1 VTARV
6 FGALVLA
13 AGIFAIPWVSAE
25 AAPAVSRCGSAAWFA
40 DSDGL
45 TASGERNEAGALS
58 AAHRSLPF
66 GTEVEVEN
74 LANGHSVVVRV
85 NDRGPFTGS
94 RIISVSSAAAD
105 QLDMKREGIAK
116 VRLTLLNE
124 DNPPGDA
131 CGAVAGYVEAGGDL
145 PDDEPATT
153 LPAAVVSYTESD
165 MDPGGIE
172 SGMATETAAVPD
184 AADDR
189 IAERFVVAFQTES
202 ARNLPLKNAL
212 GAAALFAAPPY
223 AKWPAPVE
231 PFSSGMLLFSAT
243 GANSWPIFDGK
254 PASDLSS
261 TALAAP

>member
-1 VTARV
+1 
-6 FGALVLA
+6 VLA
-13 AGIFAIPWVSAE
+13 GISSILWDSVE
-25 AAPAVSRCGSAAWFA
+25 AAPALTRCGSAAWFA

-74 LANGHSVVVRV
+74 LANGRSVVVRV
-85 NDRGPFTGS
+85 NDRGPFTQG

-105 QLDMKREGIAK
+105 ELDMKQEGIAK
-116 VRLTLLNE
+116 VRLTLLDE
-124 DNPPGDA
+124 DNPPDDA

-145 PDDEPATT
+145 PDDEPKAA

-165 MDPGGIE
+165 IDPGVASGIE
-172 SGMATETAAVPD
+172 PGMATETAAVPD
-184 AADDR
+184 AAGER

-202 ARNLPLKNAL
+202 PRNLPLKHAL

-223 AKWPAPVE
+223 AMWPAPVE

-243 GANSWPIFDGK
+243 GADRWPIFDGE
-254 PASDLSS
+254 PAIDLSS

>member
-1 VTARV
+1 MTARV
-6 FGALVLA
+6 FCALALA
-13 AGIFAIPWVSAE
+13 AGISAVPWVSAE
-25 AAPAVSRCGSAAWFA
+25 AAPAVSRCGSAVWFA
-40 DSDGL
+40 DSAGL

-74 LANGHSVVVRV
+74 LANGRSVVVRV
-85 NDRGPFTGS
+85 NDRGPFTRN

-105 QLDMKREGIAK
+105 ELDMKSEGIAK

-145 PDDEPATT
+145 PVDEPTT
-153 LPAAVVSYTESD
+153 SFPAAVVSYTESD
-165 MDPGGIE
+165 MDPDIE
-172 SGMATETAAVPD
+172 SDMATVPD
-184 AADDR
+184 AADER
-189 IAERFVVAFQTES
+189 IAERFELAFQPDP
-202 ARNLPLKNAL
+202 ARNRPLKNAL

-231 PFSSGMLLFSAT
+231 PFSSGMLLFSVT
-243 GANSWPIFDGK
+243 GAASWPIFDGQ
-254 PASDLSS
+254 PALDVSS

>member
-6 FGALVLA
+6 FSALALA
-13 AGIFAIPWVSAE
+13 AGISAISWVSAE
-25 AAPAVSRCGSAAWFA
+25 AAPAVSRCGSAVWFA
-40 DSDGL
+40 DSAGL

-74 LANGHSVVVRV
+74 LANGRSVVVRV
-85 NDRGPFTGS
+85 NDRGPFTRN

-105 QLDMKREGIAK
+105 QLDMKSEGIAK

-124 DNPPGDA
+124 ENPPGDA

-145 PDDEPATT
+145 PADEAATSF
-153 LPAAVVSYTESD
+153 PAAVVSYTESD
-165 MDPGGIE
+165 IDPGVASDMETEI
-172 SGMATETAAVPD
+172 ATAPD
-184 AADDR
+184 AR
-189 IAERFVVAFQTES
+189 IAERFELAFLPEP
-202 ARNLPLKNAL
+202 ARNLPLKHAL

-231 PFSSGMLLFSAT
+231 PFSSGLLLFSTT
-243 GANSWPIFDGK
+243 GADSWLIFDGQ
-254 PASDLSS
+254 PATDVSS